1 MPGVGLAEV
10 VTGKYDQ
17 RRLVLIPF
25 EAQTG
30 KDSNC
35 SIKASVWGRDRG
47 SLTGI
52 CGRAHFKSN
61 S

>member
-1 MPGVGLAEV
+1 MGLAEV

-17 RRLVLIPF
+17 RRLVFIPF

-35 SIKASVWGRDRG
+35 FIKAWVLGEG
-47 SLTGI
+47 
-52 CGRAHFKSN
+52 
-61 S
+61 